1 MIKDHILTPASTP
14 ADLPANTDQPAI
26 AWLDKADLT
35 DSNHLGGKGF
45 SLAHMIQHLGSRG
58 IDVPNGFVLTSEGV
72 DRFFE
77 YNQLK
82 PIIAS
87 RLAEIDTDNL
97 GSLRAGGKA
106 VRDLITSAEIPG
118 TDVQTIIKAYAQ
130 LSIQYDRYGV
140 DVGVRSSAIGEDGA
154 DHSWAGQLDSFLNIQ
169 GEKALLTAIKQCIAS
184 LYTDRLIVY
193 RKTQVT
199 DTDTDQIRMAVVIQ
213 KMVRADKGSAGV
225 AFSLDTESG
234 FRDVI
239 VINGSQ
245 GLGEVVVQGSVEP
258 DEFIVHKPTLRLGYD
273 SIIDKKLGR
282 KDAKM
287 IYDPVGGTHI
297 VSMTET
303 EKRTFSLSD
312 IDALK
317 LAKWVDAIEA
327 YYSELHSNPTP
338 VDVEWAL
345 ETDDKG
351 ITSLFIVQARAETV
365 HSHARANTVCEFK
378 LSSGNHKSLL
388 EGIAVGDRI
397 GSGRVRII
405 ESIDSIG
412 AQAFERGDVLVVDQ
426 TTPDWEPLM
435 IKSSAIVCNKGGRT
449 CHAAI
454 IARECGITA
463 VVGTRTGSL
472 TLVEG
477 SVITVSCAEGDVG
490 VIYEGR
496 IPFTETHTDLA
507 TLPNIRTKIM
517 LNIANPHEVFK
528 YASYPCQGVGLVR
541 EEFIINNYIQA
552 HPNALINYSKL
563 TDFTLKSKL
572 DQLMVGYTDP
582 IEYYVSKLSFGLARI
597 AAAFYP
603 KDVIVRFSDFKSNEY
618 GSLLG
623 GQYYE
628 AFNEQNPMIGFRGA
642 SRYYDPHFREAFGLE
657 CRAIKRIREDMGLT
671 NVIVMIPFCRT
682 PEECTR
688 VQAVM
693 KENGL
698 ERGVHGLQ
706 VYIMCEI
713 PSNVVLAEEFCD
725 KVDGFSIGS
734 NDLTQLVLGLD
745 RDSELITHLY
755 NEQHPAV
762 KKTIVRAITACK
774 QCSTKIGICGQGPS
788 DYPEFAQ
795 FLVENGID
803 SISVTPDALFR
814 TINVISAVE
823 TASLL

>member
-1 MIKDHILTPASTP
+1 MIKDHTVTALTPACMP
-14 ADLPANTDQPAI
+14 VIL
-26 AWLDKADLT
+26 WLNKADLS
-35 DSNHLGGKGF
+35 DSSQLGGKGF

-58 IDVPNGFVLTSEGV
+58 IEVPNGFVLTSEGV
-72 DRFFE
+72 NRFLE

-82 PIIAS
+82 PAIAS
-87 RLAEIDTDNL
+87 HLAEIDTDDL
-97 GSLRAGGKA
+97 VQLREGGKLI
-106 VRDLITSAEIPG
+106 RDLITDAEITG
-118 TDVQTIIKAYAQ
+118 TDIQVIIKAYAQ
-130 LSIQYDRYGV
+130 LSIQYGCYGV

-154 DHSWAGQLDSFLNIQ
+154 NHSWAGQLDSFLNIQ
-169 GEKALLTAIKQCIAS
+169 GEKALLLAIKQCVAS

-193 RKTQVT
+193 RKTIK
-199 DTDTDQIRMAVVIQ
+199 DGSADQIRMAVVIQ
-213 KMVRADKGSAGV
+213 KMVRADRGASGV

-234 FRDVI
+234 FRDTI
-239 VINGSQ
+239 VINGAP
-245 GLGEVVVQGSVEP
+245 GLGEMVVQGSVEP
-258 DEFIVHKPTLRLGYD
+258 DEFIIHKPTLRLAYD

-287 IYDPVGGTHI
+287 IYDPNGGTCI
-297 VSMTET
+297 IPVTDA
-303 EKRTFSLSD
+303 EKGSFCLSD
-312 IDALK
+312 TDILK
-317 LAKWVDAIEA
+317 LGKWVDAIEA
-327 YYSELHSNPTP
+327 YYTELHNTPTP

-345 ETDDKG
+345 ESVAGSTR
-351 ITSLFIVQARAETV
+351 LFIVQARAETV
-365 HSHARANTVCEFK
+365 HSRTRANTVCEFK
-378 LSSGNHKSLL
+378 LTEGNHTTLL

-397 GSGRVRII
+397 GTGRVRII
-405 ESIDSIG
+405 ESIDSE
-412 AQAFERGDVLVVDQ
+412 AAKSFERGDVLVVDQ

-463 VVGTRTGSL
+463 VVGTRIGSK

-477 SVITVSCAEGDVG
+477 SIVTVSCAEGDVG
-490 VIYEGR
+490 RIYEGP

-507 TLPNIRTKIM
+507 TLPTINTKIM

-528 YASYPCQGVGLVR
+528 YSSYPAQGVGLVR

-552 HPNALINYSKL
+552 HPNALINYDKL
-563 TDFTLKSKL
+563 TDMTLKLKL

-582 IEYYVSKLSFGLARI
+582 LEYYVSKLSFGLARI

-642 SRYYDPHFREAFGLE
+642 SRYYDPLFREAFGLE
-657 CRAIKRIREDMGLT
+657 CKAIKRIREVMGLT

-688 VQAVM
+688 VQEVM

-698 ERGVHGLQ
+698 ERGVRGLQ

-713 PSNVVLAEEFCD
+713 PSNVVLAEEFCEQ
-725 KVDGFSIGS
+725 VDGFSIGS

-774 QCSTKIGICGQGPS
+774 SCSTKIGICGQGPS

-823 TASLL
+823 AAASLP